1 MSDEKGPKGRVQG
14 ARGSIPI
21 QQSQPS
27 PPLRQSLRPPR
38 LCACIGFNVMSKFD
52 LKITGGTVANSSETF
67 QADVGIQ
74 TSKIVAIGDN
84 IGDAERIIDAAGK
97 LVLPG
102 GIETHCH
109 IEQESSLGL
118 MPADDYYS
126 GSVSA
131 AFGGNTCIVPF
142 AAQHRGQ
149 KLRDVLATY
158 HARAAPKSVL
168 DYSFHLI
175 ISDPTDEV
183 LSEELPWAIGEGIT
197 SFKVYMTYDRLMV
210 NDSQMLEILVM
221 AKKHGALTMVH
232 AENHAMI
239 QWMSDRLID
248 SAHGAPKY
256 HAPSHPRAAETEAI
270 HRAIALSSFINAP
283 ILIVHVSTEA
293 GARLIA
299 DARFSG
305 HKVFGETCPQYMFLN
320 AQQMDL
326 PGMHGA
332 KFCCSPPLRDPATQQ
347 TIWRCLQ
354 NGTFQ
359 IYASDHAP
367 YRFDETGKLQAGPN
381 PDFKQIAN
389 GLPGIEMRLPLLFS
403 EGYVKGRITLNHFV
417 ALAAGNAA
425 KIYGM
430 DHCKGS
436 ISEGRDADIAIWDPE
451 SRRVVRAEEMHDNME
466 FTPYEGMEITGWP
479 DTVIQRGE
487 VVIEGD
493 QLRVKRGSG
502 RFIKRRRID
511 CTGMPGTV
519 PPELDPDKNFGVD
532 FNL

>member
-1 MSDEKGPKGRVQG
+1 M
-14 ARGSIPI
+14 
-21 QQSQPS
+21 
-27 PPLRQSLRPPR
+27 
-38 LCACIGFNVMSKFD
+38 FD
-52 LKITGGTVANSSETF
+52 LKIVAGMIANSCETF
-67 QADVGIQ
+67 QADIGIRGG
-74 TSKIVAIGDN
+74 KITAIGKN
-84 IGDAERIIDAAGK
+84 IGDADQTIDAAGK

-158 HARAAPKSVL
+158 HQRATKSVL

-175 ISDPTDEV
+175 VSDPTSAV
-183 LSEELPWAIGEGIT
+183 LAEELPWAIEEGIT
-197 SFKVYMTYDRLMV
+197 SFKVYLTYDRLLV
-210 NDSQMLEILVM
+210 SDTQMLEILVV

-239 QWMSDRLID
+239 QFMTDRLID
-248 SAHGAPKY
+248 SGNRAPKY
-256 HAPSHPRAAETEAI
+256 HAPSHPRAAEVEAI
-270 HRAIALSSFINAP
+270 NRAIALASFVNAP

-299 DARFSG
+299 DARFAG

-332 KFCCSPPLRDPATQQ
+332 KLCCSPPLRDRETQQ
-347 TIWRCLQ
+347 AIWRCLQ

-403 EGYVKGRITLNHFV
+403 EGYIKGRISLNHFV

-425 KIYGM
+425 KLYGM

-436 ISEGRDADIAIWDPE
+436 ICEGKDADIAIWDPE
-451 SRRVVRAEEMHDNME
+451 VSRSVRAEEMHDNME
-466 FTPYEGMEITGWP
+466 FTPYEGMEISGWP
-479 DTVIQRGE
+479 TTVIQRGR
-487 VVIEGD
+487 VVVEGNR
-493 QLRVKRGSG
+493 LRVEKGAG
-502 RFIKRRRID
+502 RFIRRHRID
-511 CTGMPGTV
+511 CTGMPGTL
-519 PPELDPDKNFGVD
+519 PPELDPNKNFGVD
-532 FNL
+532 FKL